1 MTAIW
6 VEYALVVATA
16 ISGPAQV
23 YSTSSDSRAME
34 LPTTLTMDRI
44 LAPRRLASR
53 RAAMVS
59 RVSPDWLMVTT
70 RVFSSTMGDMY
81 RNSEARATSTGL
93 RVSRSMLYL
102 PTMPT

>member
-1 MTAIW
+1 
-6 VEYALVVATA
+6 
-16 ISGPAQV
+16 
-23 YSTSSDSRAME
+23 
-34 LPTTLTMDRI
+34 
-44 LAPRRLASR
+44 
-53 RAAMVS
+53 MVS